1 MQVCKTIKTEEVIK
15 FNEITYDL
23 VIKTI
28 EKLEER
34 FSKKFVY
41 ENGLLDE
48 LIGLEQAIGT
58 TLNDLKEALN
68 E

>member
-58 TLNDLKEALN
+58 TLNDLKEALS